1 MLCFHAVFSMETV
14 HWSMDSL
21 VRTPVWK
28 SVHTVCKQS
37 IHIVFPYS
45 ILWSEW
51 ACSAHHGGCMDV
63 REHATSKDSGRFFC
77 VRTILFLRTTLNS
90 VYFLN
95 SSQSSVFSLGLCTL
109 TVSYAG
115 RAIFSI
121 QHPASSSPRH
131 AFICAIDPCGVL
143 TCVRTQTVASTG
155 AGYLADLLAYSPAS
169 NVWTVLSP
177 SGSGPTAR
185 NDMGLAAVASGLL
198 YIFGGNDGGVCTD
211 CVPSSLQ
218 VRLFD
223 LQR

>member
-21 VRTPVWK
+21 VRTAVWK

-90 VYFLN
+90 VYFLT
-95 SSQSSVFSLGLCTL
+95 SSPFSLFLWA
-109 TVSYAG
+109 YALSPSVM
-115 RAIFSI
+115 RVAPYLSI
-121 QHPASSSPRH
+121 QHHQAQAMHSYARLIHAVCSPAS
-131 AFICAIDPCGVL
+131 
-143 TCVRTQTVASTG
+143 STG

-211 CVPSSLQ
+211 CMPSSLQ